1 MIMLDDKVRAI
12 DSETIAI
19 LFRNQPLRTGKY
31 SERNWSP
38 WYEEE
43 KRPERMLDD
52 SFYWPLQ
59 ERLSNLMPPLEK
71 TKREITVKK
80 KYPFTGEEVIRVP
93 LNNFLMASYGMMGG
107 KSLKYFPTIRED
119 KRKEIVELYEDSWV
133 KPLPTPSAIQKRQ
146 QELRELVEDKPY
158 ADKIDGLAQSLNNML
173 LPHLH
178 LSSLTKLLI
187 SNTLG
192 ASRSGAIHRK
202 DQDAFY
208 HDYLRFCREFVNW
221 YDKSKAISSSVQ
233 PTSQNM
239 KGIARGISSLLT
251 ESPLLSSYGVARSLS
266 DDTPSSFGKL
276 QERVMAHVSGK
287 PLATKMNLEK
297 LAERVY
303 KLRTTFWYH
312 DSPPRWIKIF
322 DNNKSKKMR
331 PTITEKEYMDFY
343 LYKEQRRRLAY
354 FSVKSASRIP
364 WPFAQSDNAIV
375 AINRLA
381 NHLTAALSHAEYL
394 RNSEGWTV
402 PNILPKRRGVID
414 IKNGWYPLTPLYNGE
429 KFAYNDT
436 YLNGQQRVEILDG
449 TNRGGKTID
458 MRKTAF
464 AVVCALA
471 GNYVPAGEGTRI
483 SYFDNVYIRLKGSG
497 LNDQSALEQELNAT
511 GNILAKIKTGSAALV
526 CIDEPWSSTNAK
538 EGEGLTYGLV
548 RRISEIRQIAEIPSA
563 RGVFAVHYPQMRQHT
578 LGIEGVVHSH
588 FEYREENGAV
598 ITNHQKLPGP
608 NPQPGY
614 AFVIARAEGLHPQV
628 LAHAAHAMR
637 FYREKHH
644 EK

>member
-1 MIMLDDKVRAI
+1 MLDDKVRAI
-12 DSETIAI
+12 DYETIAI

-31 SERNWSP
+31 SEWCLSP
-38 WYEEE
+38 RYEKE
-43 KRPERMLDD
+43 KRPERMLVD
-52 SFYWPLQ
+52 SFYGPLQ

-71 TKREITVKK
+71 TKREIKVKRE
-80 KYPFTGEEVIRVP
+80 YPFKGEKVIHIP
-93 LNNFLMASYGMMGG
+93 INNFLMASYGMMGG
-107 KSLKYFPTIRED
+107 KSLEYFPTIRKD
-119 KRKEIVELYEDSWV
+119 KEREVIMLYEDSWV
-133 KPLPTPSAIQKRQ
+133 KPLPNINAIQRRQ

-158 ADKIDGLAQSLNNML
+158 ADGIDALAQSLNNIL

-178 LSSLTKLLI
+178 LSSLTKLLV

-192 ASRSGAIHRK
+192 ASRSMPIHRK

-208 HDYLRFCREFVNW
+208 QDYLRFCREFVRW
-221 YDKSKAISSSVQ
+221 YDEAKDISSSVQ

-239 KGIARGISSLLT
+239 KGTVKGICSILA
-251 ESPLLSSYGVARSLS
+251 ESPLVASYKTARNLV
-266 DDTPSSFGKL
+266 DDAPASFGKL
-276 QERVMAHVSGK
+276 RERVMACTSGK
-287 PLATKMNLEK
+287 PLVTQEKLEK
-297 LAERVY
+297 LTEMVRNEARKARDFYFEHPPEW
-303 KLRTTFWYH
+303 LR
-312 DSPPRWIKIF
+312 IF
-322 DNNKSKKMR
+322 QEDKSKKGSVMA
-331 PTITEKEYMDFY
+331 TEKEYMDFY
-343 LYKEQRRRLAY
+343 LYKEQMRRLGY
-354 FSVKSASRIP
+354 FSIKSGLTVP

-375 AINRLA
+375 TINRLA
-381 NHLTAALSHAEYL
+381 NHFTAALSHAEYI
-394 RNSEGWTV
+394 RNKEGWTV
-402 PNILPKRRGVID
+402 PNTLPKRLGVID
-414 IKNGWYPLTPLYNGE
+414 IKNGWYPLTPLYKGE

-483 SYFDNVYIRLKGSG
+483 SYFDNVYIRLRSGG
-497 LNDQSALEQELNAT
+497 LNDQSALEQELNST
-511 GNILAKIKTGSAALV
+511 HKLIEKIKSGSAALV

-563 RGVFAVHYPQMRQHT
+563 RGVFAIHYPQMRQHT
-578 LGIEGVVHSH
+578 LGIEGVAHSH
-588 FEYREENGAV
+588 FEYSEENGEV

-628 LAHAAHAMR
+628 LAHAMR
-637 FYREKHH
+637 LYREKHH